1 MTLPLTA
8 EFTIKSVRTAG
19 QKPNPHGGTFDKY
32 YVDLLD
38 PEGNPVRDAKGKTDG
53 AYWQRKTPSE
63 VNEGEVVYGTVSEGD
78 YGLRFKAE
86 KRPDAGGST
95 SSSGGGSYR
104 GGGGGKSPDQQASIV
119 RQHSQEMA
127 ICVLAAIGSPPEL
140 DTGALKTNLK
150 DWTDFF
156 AADAGAA
163 QAANGTGGGS
173 SPQPSVPPQ
182 ASDTQGIHELLT
194 ELFVKAGEAGPIAT
208 LLTGWVIET
217 QAVEKQDK
225 ALAALRE
232 PESAAVVVKW
242 AREGYEAKHGPLPG
256 VSTDIDDG
264 IPFARPEYGEVFSER
279 ERHSNRP

>member
-1 MTLPLTA
+1 VSAYTVKRVADSPR
-8 EFTIKSVRTAG
+8 EWSSK
-19 QKPNPHGGTFDKY
+19 QGGTFLSY
-32 YVDLLD
+32 TVDL
-38 PEGNPVRDAKGKTDG
+38 
-53 AYWQRKTPSE
+53 
-63 VNEGEVVYGTVSEGD
+63 EGEGGKVEAGVEWNRKPESRAPEVGDRIAGTIEPGKFSE
-78 YGLRFKAE
+78 RFKMDYEATKE
-86 KRPDAGGST
+86 L
-95 SSSGGGSYR
+95 SGGGSTGSSGGADYGRR

-127 ICVLAAIGSPPEL
+127 IRVLAAIGSPPEL

-163 QAANGTGGGS
+163 QAANRTGGSS

-182 ASDTQGIHELLT
+182 ASDTQGVHELLT
-194 ELFVKAGEAGPIAT
+194 ELFVKAGEAEPIAT